1 VSVIL
6 FYTVSLESCRGTAL
20 GRNEL
25 PNQYPIKREMENNG
39 SIHMERDVTKFYV
52 SWVTRQ
58 VVEVG
63 LGYAV
68 NSWNSHPI
76 PGNSS
81 LNLLRLI
88 R

>member
-1 VSVIL
+1 MVEWLWV
-6 FYTVSLESCRGTAL
+6 EMNCRA
-20 GRNEL
+20 N
-25 PNQYPIKREMENNG
+25 YPIKSALVEMENNG
-39 SIHMERDVTKFYV
+39 IIDMEDDVTKSCI

-76 PGNSS
+76 PGNSAP
-81 LNLLRLI
+81 NLLTLI

>member
-1 VSVIL
+1 
-6 FYTVSLESCRGTAL
+6 
-20 GRNEL
+20 
-25 PNQYPIKREMENNG
+25 MENNG
-39 SIHMERDVTKFYV
+39 MIDMEDDVTKFCV
-52 SWVTRQ
+52 SWVARQ

-81 LNLLRLI
+81 ANLLGLI

>member
-1 VSVIL
+1 MVERLWVEMNCQ
-6 FYTVSLESCRGTAL
+6 T
-20 GRNEL
+20 N
-25 PNQYPIKREMENNG
+25 YPIEHALVEMENND
-39 SIHMERDVTKFYV
+39 IIDMEDDVTKFCV

-76 PGNSS
+76 PGNSF
-81 LNLLRLI
+81 LNLLRF
-88 R
+88 RR